1 MEVGDPGQVRSHVVG
16 HPTYHVNVIKLKQE
30 RYYSDSDSRLLGD

>member
-1 MEVGDPGQVRSHVVG
+1 MEVGDPRQVRTHMVG

-30 RYYSDSDSRLLGD
+30 RSYSDIRSRLLRD